1 MSQLSMPM
9 ASSIDDQLR
18 DVLSRFDFVQLA
30 ILFGSVASGRAR
42 PDSDLDL
49 AILAERPIGVQ
60 EKITIIEALAEKFGR
75 PIDLVDL
82 YPAPEPL
89 LGQVLRHGRRII
101 GSDEAFGRLLYRHL
115 IAQADFMPIKNRIL
129 QERYIASIAVKIQ

>member
-1 MSQLSMPM
+1 MCCRDLTLFNWRSYLALSP
-9 ASSIDDQLR
+9 AAKH
-18 DVLSRFDFVQLA
+18 VLTA
-30 ILFGSVASGRAR
+30 
-42 PDSDLDL
+42 
-49 AILAERPIGVQ
+49 
-60 EKITIIEALAEKFGR
+60 KISIIEALAEEFGR

-129 QERYIASIAVKIQ
+129 QERYIASIAVKIQQP

>member
-1 MSQLSMPM
+1 MVQPLT
-9 ASSIDDQLR
+9 SITGSVDDQLR
-18 DVLSRFDFVQLA
+18 DVLSRFSVVQLA

-49 AILAERPIGVQ
+49 GIVCARPISVD
-60 EKITIIEALAEKFGR
+60 EKISIIQALAEKFGR
-75 PIDLVDL
+75 PVDLVDL

-115 IAQADFMPIKNRIL
+115 IEQADFMPIKNRIL
-129 QERYIASIAVKIQ
+129 KERRMAWIGK

>member
-1 MSQLSMPM
+1 MVQPSTSI
-9 ASSIDDQLR
+9 ASPVDDQLR
-18 DVLSRFDFVQLA
+18 GVLSRFPVVQLA

-49 AILAERPIGVQ
+49 GIVCARPISVD
-60 EKITIIEALAEKFGR
+60 EKIAIIEALAEKFGR
-75 PIDLVDL
+75 PVDLVDL

-101 GSDEAFGRLLYRHL
+101 GSD
-115 IAQADFMPIKNRIL
+115 
-129 QERYIASIAVKIQ
+129 

>member
-1 MSQLSMPM
+1 MVQ
-9 ASSIDDQLR
+9 ASTSIAGSVDDQLR
-18 DVLSRFDFVQLA
+18 DVLSRFPVVQLA
-30 ILFGSVASGRAR
+30 ILFGSVASGQAR

-49 AILAERPIGVQ
+49 GIVCVRPISSG
-60 EKITIIEALAEKFGR
+60 EKISIIEALAEKFGR
-75 PIDLVDL
+75 PVDLVDL
-82 YPAPEPL
+82 FPAPEPL

-129 QERYIASIAVKIQ
+129 QERRMAWIGK